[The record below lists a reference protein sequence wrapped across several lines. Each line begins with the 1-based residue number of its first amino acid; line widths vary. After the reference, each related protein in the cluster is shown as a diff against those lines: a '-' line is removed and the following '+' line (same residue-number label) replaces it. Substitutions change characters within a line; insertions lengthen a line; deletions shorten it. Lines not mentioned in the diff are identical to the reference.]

1 MPYLGRMS
9 QDTITPMWTLG
20 DRLRKAR
27 ELTGMSQEEFAAVV
41 GISRNTVA
49 NYEKGHTRPRM
60 LELRAWARASRVDIG
75 WLSADQVLR
84 ARRDSNPRPSDYI
97 AEPWATAG
105 SRIIHLAAS
114 GRVNRRRGR
123 RRTGDTVVLPV
134 RPVVASA
141 EAA

>member
-1 MPYLGRMS
+1 MS
-9 QDTITPMWTLG
+9 QDTITPTWTLG

-27 ELTGMSQEEFAAVV
+27 ELTGMDQAEFAEAV
-41 GISRNTVA
+41 GISRNTVN
-49 NYEKGHTRPRM
+49 NYEKGHTRPRL
-60 LELRAWARASRVDIG
+60 LELRAWASISGVDIR
-75 WLSADQVLR
+75 WLSPDQVVR

-123 RRTGDTVVLPV
+123 RRTGDTVVSPV